1 MDTDFTE
8 IGSRLRSLGTAI
20 GKRQTIVD
28 AFCGKE
34 VDDKNVAKSA
44 GDAHRHDAFSVLS
57 TRLASWRRSFR
68 SHGVIGLQVLVSLF
82 NKLYKK
88 RKNVDF

>member
-34 VDDKNVAKSA
+34 VDDKNKNVAKSA
-44 GDAHRHDAFSVLS
+44 GDDHRHDAFSVLS

-68 SHGVIGLQVLVSLF
+68 MLETTYIYSSSQH
-82 NKLYKK
+82 
-88 RKNVDF
+88 DA